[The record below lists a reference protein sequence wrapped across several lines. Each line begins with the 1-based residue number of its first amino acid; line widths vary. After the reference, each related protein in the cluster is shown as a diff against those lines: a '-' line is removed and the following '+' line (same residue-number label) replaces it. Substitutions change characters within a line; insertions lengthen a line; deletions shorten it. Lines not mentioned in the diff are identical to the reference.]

1 MQKDFNLNE
10 RMNYLEEIDEDNQI
24 ELINLNKDYQLKLKI
39 ILNQIQQLENEE
51 ILLKLRVCL
60 FNNFFLEFL
69 F

>member
-60 FNNFFLEFL
+60 FNNSFLEFL

>member
-1 MQKDFNLNE
+1 MQKDFDLNE

-24 ELINLNKDYQLKLKI
+24 ELINLNKDYQLKLRI

-60 FNNFFLEFL
+60 FNNSFLEFL

>member
-1 MQKDFNLNE
+1 
-10 RMNYLEEIDEDNQI
+10 MNYLEEIDEDNQI

>member
-1 MQKDFNLNE
+1 
-10 RMNYLEEIDEDNQI
+10 MNYLEEIDEDNQI
-24 ELINLNKDYQLKLKI
+24 ELINLNKDYQLKLRI

-60 FNNFFLEFL
+60 FNNSFLEFL